1 MSFIYISEVLS
12 ISKTYDCLHYETSA
26 ALNHH
31 VDELLVAILKQIRH
45 KLDPDNYPIAP
56 EQETVV
62 KKSSK
67 GPMHFFVQLFR
78 KIAGK
83 GGAERK

>member
-1 MSFIYISEVLS
+1 MS

-45 KLDPDNYPIAP
+45 KLDPDVYPLAP

-62 KKSSK
+62 KKGSK
-67 GPMHFFVQLFR
+67 GPMNFFVRLFR

-83 GGAERK
+83 GDPERK